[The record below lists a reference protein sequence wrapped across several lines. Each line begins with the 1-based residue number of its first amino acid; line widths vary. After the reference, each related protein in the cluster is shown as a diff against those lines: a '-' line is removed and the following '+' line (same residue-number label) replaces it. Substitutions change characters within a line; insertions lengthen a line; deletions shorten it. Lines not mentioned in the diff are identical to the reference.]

1 MTQTHPIPPIYN
13 ENSKILI
20 LGSFPSVKSR
30 EQQFFYGHKQNRF
43 WKVLAQILECPI
55 PNDIE
60 EKKKMLLNN
69 NIALWDV
76 IASCSITG
84 SSDASI
90 TDVVPNDLSPIL
102 TTADI
107 QAIYCNGNKAYEL
120 YQKYIYPTNKIK
132 AIKLPSTSPANAS
145 YSLERLVGAWKKNMS
160 IETFEDKASRL
171 KMYQDLL
178 ISEQQIKE
186 GKVKDAKES
195 LIRMSEKIR

>member
-1 MTQTHPIPPIYN
+1 
-13 ENSKILI
+13 
-20 LGSFPSVKSR
+20 
-30 EQQFFYGHKQNRF
+30 
-43 WKVLAQILECPI
+43 
-55 PNDIE
+55 
-60 EKKKMLLNN
+60 MLLNN

-90 TDVVPNDLSPIL
+90 TDVVPNDLSQIL

-145 YSLERLVGAWKKNMS
+145 YSLERLVGAWENNIGDYRK
-160 IETFEDKASRL
+160 
-171 KMYQDLL
+171 
-178 ISEQQIKE
+178 
-186 GKVKDAKES
+186 
-195 LIRMSEKIR
+195 

>member
-1 MTQTHPIPPIYN
+1 MIQTHPIPPVYN

-43 WKVLAQILECPI
+43 WKVLAQILECPV

-60 EKKKMLLNN
+60 EKKEMLLNN

-90 TDVVPNDLSPIL
+90 TDVVPNDLSQIL

-107 QAIYCNGNKAYEL
+107 HAIYCNGNKAYEL
-120 YQKYIYPTNKIK
+120 YQKYIYPTNKIP

-145 YSLERLVGAWKKNMS
+145 YSLERLAGEWKNN
-160 IETFEDKASRL
+160 IGVYRT
-171 KMYQDLL
+171 
-178 ISEQQIKE
+178 
-186 GKVKDAKES
+186 
-195 LIRMSEKIR
+195 

>member
-1 MTQTHPIPPIYN
+1 MTQIHPIPPIYN

-90 TDVVPNDLSPIL
+90 TDVVPNDLSQIL

-120 YQKYIYPTNKIK
+120 YQKYIYPTNKIT
-132 AIKLPSTSPANAS
+132 AIKLPSTSPATAS